1 MSCAL
6 IMAVMMFQCPH
17 GLELL
22 LKDGVSIRFT
32 AVFQCPHGLELL
44 PSYAIQHVKLDKFQ
58 CPHGLELLR
67 RVASGDMEGDIVSM
81 PSWA

>member
-44 PSYAIQHVKLDKFQ
+44 PVQYTLKKLIDKFL